1 MSVRVQLDK
10 TARSI
15 FFVNLPGLTANSF
28 LTRELKYRV
37 EQVMWPHFA
46 WSVRAP
52 RVSPD
57 DLVVSSAKLRPS
69 TFIFTVLESFSLK
82 NGVIK

>member
-1 MSVRVQLDK
+1 
-10 TARSI
+10 
-15 FFVNLPGLTANSF
+15 
-28 LTRELKYRV
+28 
-37 EQVMWPHFA
+37 MWPHFA

-57 DLVVSSAKLRPS
+57 DLVVSNAKLRPS

-82 NGVIK
+82 NGAMSLSILTRPLPTLPEKQLNG

>member
-1 MSVRVQLDK
+1 MCP
-10 TARSI
+10 SI
-15 FFVNLPGLTANSF
+15 KNHRRHYNPTIIY
-28 LTRELKYRV
+28 KV

-57 DLVVSSAKLRPS
+57 DLVMSTAKLRPS

-82 NGVIK
+82 NGVKKVIPKSEVEFLK

>member
-1 MSVRVQLDK
+1 MP
-10 TARSI
+10 SI
-15 FFVNLPGLTANSF
+15 RYAFSYPQ
-28 LTRELKYRV
+28 RMYRV
-37 EQVMWPHFA
+37 EQAMWPHFA

-69 TFIFTVLESFSLK
+69 TFILTVLESFSLK